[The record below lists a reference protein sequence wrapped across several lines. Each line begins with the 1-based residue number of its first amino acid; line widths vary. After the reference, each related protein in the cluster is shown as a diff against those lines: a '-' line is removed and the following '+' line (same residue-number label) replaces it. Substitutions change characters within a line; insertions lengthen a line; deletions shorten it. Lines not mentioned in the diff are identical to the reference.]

1 MIQDIFPKEY
11 HVEFTWKEPAAEDLC
26 FVFRGPDVLER
37 LEGEGLR
44 LPTYGE
50 LAHLAQ
56 KTFYLFRVDD
66 REYFLVWLKDDTLPE
81 GYDWHPLRLER
92 ELKSKELKFAEFTA
106 NHLDIWYKAN
116 RFCGHCGTLTQHD
129 HKERMLRCPNCG
141 EMIFP
146 KICPAVIIAVT
157 DGDRILMTPYRRG
170 KYRGYGLLAGFVEIG
185 ETAEET
191 VRREVME
198 EVGLKVKDIRYYG
211 SQPWGVVGNL
221 SIGYFARLDGDDT
234 IYLDGQELTQAD
246 WYRRGEVE
254 LANEDY
260 SLTND
265 MICAFLRGD
274 WN

>member
-1 MIQDIFPKEY
+1 MIQDIFPNEY
-11 HVEFTWKEPAAEDLC
+11 HVEFSWKEPKAEDLC
-26 FVFRGPDVLER
+26 FVFRKGDVLER
-37 LEGEGLR
+37 LEGEELF
-44 LPTYGE
+44 LPTYAE
-50 LAHLAQ
+50 LSDYAQ

-66 REYFLVWLKDDTLPE
+66 RDYFLVWLKDDAIPE
-81 GYDWHPLRLER
+81 GYDWHPMRLER
-92 ELKSKELKFAEFTA
+92 ELKSKELKFVEFTA
-106 NHLDIWYKAN
+106 NHLDIWYRAN
-116 RFCGHCGTLTQHD
+116 RFCGSCGTPTEHD

-146 KICPAVIIAVT
+146 RISPAVIIAVT
-157 DGDRILMTPYRRG
+157 DGDRIVMTPYRRG

-185 ETAEET
+185 ESAEET

-221 SIGYFARLDGDDT
+221 SIGYFCTLDGDDT
-234 IYLDGQELTQAD
+234 IVLDGQELTAAD
-246 WYRRGEVE
+246 WYTRGEVE
-254 LANEDY
+254 LENEDY

-265 MICAFLRGD
+265 MICAFLEGR